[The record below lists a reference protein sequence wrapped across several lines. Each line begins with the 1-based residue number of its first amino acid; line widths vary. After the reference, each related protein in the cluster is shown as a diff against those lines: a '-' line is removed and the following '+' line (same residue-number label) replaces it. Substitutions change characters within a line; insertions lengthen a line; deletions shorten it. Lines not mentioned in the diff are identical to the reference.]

1 MSRVIENFSQS
12 RPERSKITYLQTS
25 RRPRSGP
32 RSDTG
37 QVTVFVA
44 IVFTLFLAAFAGFGS
59 DMANLWFHR
68 QSAQGAADS
77 ACLAGA
83 VDLLANLGGT
93 ANGGFTPGTAF
104 DCATATSAAPCVYA
118 ALNGYSSTGLIAGK
132 TSNDVA
138 VSFPGTVPGVWKPDV
153 TVGGSYPYLR
163 VDVVDRVKVYFSA
176 LTTQTKTMD
185 VRATAKCGLV
195 LPTGPGA
202 IMVLHPNLASAFSI
216 QGSPNVQITG
226 GPPRGVVVNSS
237 NAVAVT
243 IGGSAIL
250 DLSQGG
256 PSLSGSD
263 IGITGGPGTPYLNF
277 YPGVTGHWVSPSVPV
292 PDPLKTVAPPT
303 QPSAPASPNPRS
315 AAYLSNGCPDSN
327 GCDEY
332 APGLYTGLQVKNATA
347 IFDPGI
353 YYITGSGGLN
363 LDSNSVVRPSTGTGT
378 GAGDGSGGA
387 LFYLSGGTVSIS
399 SNSGKPRNNSTIDDF
414 NSSLVACPGGWVPNP
429 PLPATLQ
436 GNVLLA
442 PCTTNGTYNIPP
454 TPQGPYR
461 GLLFFQNRSDTG
473 TAARPSMT
481 GGGGLCLVGTEYFHN
496 CPNSVTGTCSA
507 PPLDYQAI
515 VTLQGNSGTNTRV
528 IGTIIADQ
536 LALGGSSGIDM
547 ELNPDGTFHFVK
559 VALLQ

>member
-1 MSRVIENFSQS
+1 MSRVIENLRQSSPNRTKITCLQS
-12 RPERSKITYLQTS
+12 RASS
-25 RRPRSGP
+25 WP

-44 IVFTLFLAAFAGFGS
+44 ILFTLVLAAFAGFGV

-83 VDLLANLGGT
+83 VDLLANLGGG
-93 ANGGFTPGTAF
+93 ANGGFTPGTSF

-118 ALNGYSSTGLIAGK
+118 ALNGYSSAGLIAAK

-153 TVGGSYPYLR
+153 TVGGSFPYLR

-176 LTTQTKTMD
+176 LTTQSKTMD

-216 QGSPNVQITG
+216 QGSPDVVITG
-226 GPPRGVVVNSS
+226 GPPRGVVVDSS
-237 NAVAVT
+237 NVAAVT

-256 PSLSGSD
+256 PALTGSD

-277 YPGVTGHWVSPSVPV
+277 FPGATGHWVSPSVPV
-292 PDPLKTVAPPT
+292 PDPLKTVPP
-303 QPSAPASPNPRS
+303 PALPIAPASPNPRF
-315 AAYLSNGCPDSN
+315 AGYGVNGCPDPT

-332 APGLYTGLQVKNATA
+332 APGLYTTMLQIKNATA

-353 YYITGSGGLN
+353 YYITAAGGLS
-363 LDSNSVVRPSTGTGT
+363 LDSNSIVRPSTGVGS
-378 GAGDGSGGA
+378 GAGDGSGGT
-387 LFYLSGGTVSIS
+387 LFYLSSGTVTIG
-399 SNSGKPRNNSTIDDF
+399 SNAGTPKNNGTVDTY
-414 NSSLVACPGGWVPNP
+414 NSSLVSCPGGWIPNP
-429 PLPATLQ
+429 PLPSTLQ
-436 GNVLLA
+436 GNVLMA
-442 PCTTNGTYNIPP
+442 PCTTNGTYNTPP

-461 GLLFFQNRSDTG
+461 GMLFFQNRSNTG
-473 TAARPSMT
+473 TAALAT
-481 GGGGLCLVGTEYFHN
+481 LKGGGGLCLVGTEYFHN

-515 VTLQGNSGTNTRV
+515 VSLQGNSGTNTRV

-536 LALGGSSGIDM
+536 LQLGGSSGINM